1 MSLAEYSLIFISIL
15 VGYIVTVTMVGWG
28 KLIKHFEANK
38 FSLLYLLWSLS
49 MFLYLLFIWFWTY
62 KGFKNNFDF
71 LEDPAALH
79 FIILRL
85 LIIYFAIE
93 TLTPEEKSD
102 YHFKNHFQAVARKF
116 YFILLIL
123 WLYELLL
130 YPVTGHAA
138 NLLSFNL
145 RVVLYLISLPIAI
158 LLLVIKNSKIKGA
171 LAIVNLICIILANI
185 LELEIL

>member
-28 KLIKHFEANK
+28 KLIKHFDASK

-71 LEDPAALH
+71 LEDPAALYS
-79 FIILRL
+79 IILRL

-116 YFILLIL
+116 YWILLIL

-130 YPVTGHAA
+130 YPLTGHAA

-145 RVVLYLISLPIAI
+145 RVVLYLISLPLSVA
-158 LLLVIKNSKIKGA
+158 LLFVKNEKVQIGLAA
-171 LAIVNLICIILANI
+171 LHFTGIVLANFY
-185 LELEIL
+185 ELEFL